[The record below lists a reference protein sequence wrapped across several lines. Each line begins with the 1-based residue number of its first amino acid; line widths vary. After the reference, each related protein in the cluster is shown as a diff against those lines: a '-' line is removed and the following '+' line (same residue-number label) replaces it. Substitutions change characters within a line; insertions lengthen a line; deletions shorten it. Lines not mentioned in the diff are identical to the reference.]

1 MARVSTSRHRWHEF
15 ASPETLAKT
24 FAGRIADVLAEAIEA
39 RGRALLAV
47 SGGTTPAHLFEV
59 LSGTDLDWRQVTIT
73 LVDERFVPPTS
84 PRSNE
89 GLARRDL
96 LRGKAV
102 SANFV
107 GLYHEAPTVEDAAK
121 KAEIALSSLP
131 YPFDFVVLGMGPDG
145 HTASFFPDDPDLARP
160 LDLSGKRIVLP
171 VHAQSAGEPRLT
183 FSLPKLVET
192 RNLALHIEG
201 ADKKR
206 VLEKALGDGTRL
218 PIRAVFDAAKTPV
231 DIYWAPKA
239 GEKD

>member
-1 MARVSTSRHRWHEF
+1 MTTSRRHWHEF
-15 ASPETLAKT
+15 ASPETLAKA
-24 FAGRIADVLAEAIEA
+24 FAGRISDVLTDAIEA
-39 RGRALLAV
+39 RGKALLAV

-59 LSGTDLDWRQVTIT
+59 LSGTDLDWRHVTVT

-96 LRGKAV
+96 LRGKAA

-107 GLYHEAPTVEDAAK
+107 GLYHESPTAEEAAK
-121 KAEIALSSLP
+121 KAEKALSCLL

-160 LDLSGKRIVLP
+160 LDPAGTRIVLP
-171 VHAQSAGEPRLT
+171 VHAKSAGEPRLT
-183 FSLPKLVET
+183 FSLPKLVEA
-192 RNLALHIEG
+192 RHLALHIEG
-201 ADKKR
+201 MDKKK
-206 VLEKALGDGTRL
+206 VLEKALGDGPLL
-218 PIRAVFDAAKTPV
+218 PIRAVFDAAKEPV
-231 DIYWAPKA
+231 DIYWAPKP